1 MSMRMGPQTIA
12 VSVIAK
18 CDNPQVGGGVVLTD
32 MTSHHVSLT
41 TSTLLY
47 AIATIL
53 ELVEKGYLLGRL
65 LANEAKVIAEIID
78 LAWFRQRAGI
88 RQIGAHLHLLVPLLY
103 FLYIGRTLFPYLPN
117 LNLLNLVYRL
127 DLPCASFRAKFIT
140 LLIKFLDVYCL
151 SCVQEGQ
158 ILCRFAR

>member
-65 LANEAKVIAEIID
+65 LADEAKVIAEIID

-103 FLYIGRTLFPYLPN
+103 FLYIDQTLFP
-117 LNLLNLVYRL
+117 
-127 DLPCASFRAKFIT
+127 
-140 LLIKFLDVYCL
+140 
-151 SCVQEGQ
+151 
-158 ILCRFAR
+158 